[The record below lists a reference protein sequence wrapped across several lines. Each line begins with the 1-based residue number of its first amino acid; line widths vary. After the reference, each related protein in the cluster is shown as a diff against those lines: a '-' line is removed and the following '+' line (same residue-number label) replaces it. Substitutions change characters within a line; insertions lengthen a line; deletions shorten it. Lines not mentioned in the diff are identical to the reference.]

1 MFQGFIMALLGLI
14 PFLKEL
20 ILGNQTIRQAI
31 MNNKFVVVL
40 GFVFMLL
47 FGSML
52 YMRDA
57 ATAANERANRFKLEL
72 NSKVCPT
79 PQTVFLPDP
88 QATSREEL
96 ILTLKAQIK
105 DLEARI
111 PAPEGKSSHKSNHHT
126 KYRTNHGTNDDTENE
141 ALDRLYQ
148 RTHH

>member
-57 ATAANERANRFKLEL
+57 AKAANERAVHFKSLLEA
-72 NSKVCPT
+72 KVCPT
-79 PQTVFLPDP
+79 PQTVILPDP
-88 QATSREEL
+88 MAASREEL
-96 ILTLKAQIK
+96 ILTLKARIK
-105 DLEARI
+105 DLEVRK
-111 PAPEGKSSHKSNHHT
+111 PAPPHTSHKHHT
-126 KYRTNHGTNDDTENE
+126 TPHPSNDNSTSENN

-148 RTHH
+148 RSRH